1 VRWDED
7 ERGRPRIVL
16 SRRNLL
22 ALLAKLD
29 GHPPDSACA
38 IAGGHG
44 YGEKYY
50 EVKVEPDEVHYRDR
64 PAPGQMI
71 AETERALSWRSPGP
85 RKDIIADVPP
95 V

>member
-1 VRWDED
+1 MRWDED

-44 YGEKYY
+44 YGEKY
-50 EVKVEPDEVHYRDR
+50 
-64 PAPGQMI
+64 
-71 AETERALSWRSPGP
+71 
-85 RKDIIADVPP
+85 
-95 V
+95 